1 MKFAHQHWPP
11 LTLLLP
17 RILSSHQSQ
26 LGYHSQQTHDFS
38 KFHPCKS
45 LPNGPNPSLSLSVCF
60 PISKPERVSSPHL
73 VFLFAQF
80 PIASQITSMISALT
94 SATCLTSPSSSR
106 PFALPQKHFAQHRNH
121 RHAGCVDAESPKPEL
136 LQAQLPVL
144 FLFWLRMLSQSPP
157 HLELMPSHIRRT
169 LLSHSFE
176 EVGVPGT
183 SPSSLDCGAEAH
195 LSLHSAN
202 WPRTSQ
208 LTF

>member
-1 MKFAHQHWPP
+1 M
-11 LTLLLP
+11 
-17 RILSSHQSQ
+17 
-26 LGYHSQQTHDFS
+26 
-38 KFHPCKS
+38 
-45 LPNGPNPSLSLSVCF
+45 
-60 PISKPERVSSPHL
+60 
-73 VFLFAQF
+73 
-80 PIASQITSMISALT
+80 ASQITSMISALT

-157 HLELMPSHIRRT
+157 HLELVPSHIRRR

-183 SPSSLDCGAEAH
+183 SPSFLACGAEAR
-195 LSLHSAN
+195 LSL
-202 WPRTSQ
+202 TQCQ
-208 LTF
+208 LATYITTNLLAGADVSVPGPQPVGGPQKCYQPERRQVTGYS